1 MSKTE
6 QFSSRWGIIL
16 ASLGMAIGA
25 GNLWRFPRLAG
36 QYGGSFILLWIL
48 FLFIWSIPLL
58 LSEFAIGKK
67 FKSGV
72 IGSFGQLAGKKFTFM
87 GVFITLCTLGIAF
100 YYSVVTAWAVRYLGF
115 SIVNA
120 GDTWSGGAT
129 LDEKLAT
136 DPNYLDTFWTSMSTG
151 NWATVVVFAVIVVAA
166 VLLLVKGVSNGL
178 EKANRVLIP
187 SLFVLLIIITFV
199 VLNMPNGI
207 KGLEYMFAIRWE
219 DFENPT
225 IWIEALSQSAWS
237 TGAGWGLMMTL
248 SSYTRSNED
257 VTLNTFIGAF
267 GNNTASLLAGM
278 AILPAVFALAATEGE
293 AIAYLQT
300 GNQALT
306 FTVIPKLF
314 SQLPAGEIM
323 SVIFFLAL
331 SIAAFSSFLP
341 MIELLQRNLGDF
353 GLTRKKAFVLVIAI
367 FLVFGFPSAW
377 SLDYF
382 SNQDWVWG
390 LGLIVSGLFILFAV
404 AKYGAQKF
412 KDELIDLDSD
422 MKVSNVYFKLLI
434 WLNIPLAIF
443 LTYWWMSQGYSA
455 NPWFDE
461 SGNWNVMDV
470 YSNASI
476 ITQWGLVILLG
487 VLLNGLIY
495 KKMVGKSEANDTSET
510 ALLVLV
516 IESIIFCAV
525 LEWVGIGSFTF
536 SMIINLS
543 IVVGGFAYFLSKAI
557 RKEKLASKAR
567 PSK

>member
-6 QFSSRWGIIL
+6 QFTSRWGIIL

-72 IGSFGQLAGKKFTFM
+72 IGSFGKLAGKKYTFM
-87 GVFITLCTLGIAF
+87 GVFITVCTLGIAF

-115 SIVNA
+115 SVFNA
-120 GDTWSGGAT
+120 AETWSGGES
-129 LDEKLAT
+129 LDQKLAA
-136 DPNYLDTFWTSMSTG
+136 DPAYLDSFWTSMSSG
-151 NWATVVVFAVIVVAA
+151 NWVTVTVFAIIVVGG

-187 SLFVLLIIITFV
+187 SLFILLIIIVVV
-199 VLNMPNGI
+199 VLNMPNGV
-207 KGLEYMFAIRWE
+207 KGLDYMFAIRWE
-219 DFENPT
+219 DFQNST

-237 TGAGWGLMMTL
+237 TGAGWGLLMTL

-278 AILPAVFALAATEGE
+278 AILPAVFALSATEGE

-306 FTVIPKLF
+306 FTVIPMLF
-314 SQLPAGEIM
+314 SQLPAGEFLSI
-323 SVIFFLAL
+323 VFFLAL
-331 SIAAFSSFLP
+331 TIAAFSSFLP

-353 GLTRKKAFVLVIAI
+353 GLTRKRAFMLVVII

-377 SLDYF
+377 SLEVF

-390 LGLIVSGLFILFAV
+390 VGLIVSGLFILFAV

-412 KDELIDLDSD
+412 KSELIDLDSE
-422 MKVSNVYFKLLI
+422 MKVSNLYFKFFI
-434 WLNIPLAIF
+434 WINIPLAIF
-443 LTYWWMSQGYSA
+443 LIYWWMSQGYSP

-461 SGNWNVMDV
+461 SGIWNVMDV

-476 ITQWGLVILLG
+476 ITQWGFVILLG
-487 VLLNGLIY
+487 IILNGVIY
-495 KKMVGKSEANDTSET
+495 KKMV
-510 ALLVLV
+510 
-516 IESIIFCAV
+516 
-525 LEWVGIGSFTF
+525 
-536 SMIINLS
+536 
-543 IVVGGFAYFLSKAI
+543 
-557 RKEKLASKAR
+557 RK
-567 PSK
+567 

>member
-1 MSKTE
+1 MTKTE

-36 QYGGSFILLWIL
+36 QYGGSFVLLWIL

-72 IGSFGQLAGKKFTFM
+72 IGSFGQLAGKKYTFM
-87 GVFITLCTLGIAF
+87 GVFITVCTLGIAF

-115 SIVNA
+115 SVVNA
-120 GDTWSGGAT
+120 ANTWSGGET
-129 LDEKLAT
+129 LDQKLAA
-136 DPNYLDTFWTSMSTG
+136 DPEYLDTFWTAMSTG
-151 NWATVVVFAVIVVAA
+151 NWVTVAVFAVVVIGG

-187 SLFVLLIIITFV
+187 SLFILLIIIVVV

-207 KGLEYMFAIRWE
+207 KGLDYMFAIRWE

-267 GNNTASLLAGM
+267 GNNSASLLAGM
-278 AILPAVFALAATEGE
+278 AILPAVFALAPTDEA

-306 FTVIPKLF
+306 FTVIPMLF
-314 SQLPAGEIM
+314 TQLPAGEIL
-323 SVIFFLAL
+323 SIIFFLTL

-353 GLTRKKAFVLVIAI
+353 GLTRKRAFLLVIVI
-367 FLVFGFPSAW
+367 FLACGFPSAW
-377 SLDYF
+377 SLAFF

-390 LGLIVSGLFILFAV
+390 VGLIVSGLFILFAV
-404 AKYGAQKF
+404 AKYGTQKF
-412 KDELIDLDSD
+412 KTNLIDIDSD
-422 MKVSNVYFKLLI
+422 MNVSNLYFRLFI

-443 LTYWWMSQGYSA
+443 LIYWWMSEGYSTY
-455 NPWFDE
+455 PWFDE
-461 SGNWNVMDV
+461 TGSWNVIDV

-476 ITQWGLVILLG
+476 VTQWGVVISG
-487 VLLNGLIY
+487 GILLNGIIY
-495 KKMVGKSEANDTSET
+495 KK
-510 ALLVLV
+510 LVQ
-516 IESIIFCAV
+516 
-525 LEWVGIGSFTF
+525 
-536 SMIINLS
+536 
-543 IVVGGFAYFLSKAI
+543 K
-557 RKEKLASKAR
+557 
-567 PSK
+567 

>member
-6 QFSSRWGIIL
+6 QFSNRWGIIL

-36 QYGGSFILLWIL
+36 QYGGSFIVLWIL

-72 IGSFGQLAGKKFTFM
+72 IGSFGKLAGKKYTFM
-87 GVFITLCTLGIAF
+87 GVFITVCTLGIAF

-115 SIVNA
+115 SVFSAAN
-120 GDTWSGGAT
+120 TWSGGET
-129 LDEKLAT
+129 LDQKLAS
-136 DPNYLDTFWTSMSTG
+136 DPAYLDTFWTAMSTG
-151 NWATVVVFAVIVVAA
+151 NWITVAVFAVVVIGG
-166 VLLLVKGVSNGL
+166 VLLLVKGVRNGL
-178 EKANRVLIP
+178 EKANEVLIP
-187 SLFVLLIIITFV
+187 SLFVLLIVITIV

-207 KGLEYMFAIRWE
+207 KGLDYMFAIRWA
-219 DFENPT
+219 DFKNPT

-267 GNNTASLLAGM
+267 GNNSASLLAGM
-278 AILPAVFALAATEGE
+278 AILPAVFALAPTEAE
-293 AIAYLQT
+293 AISYLQS

-306 FTVIPKLF
+306 FTVIPMLF
-314 SQLPAGEIM
+314 SQLPAGEIL
-323 SVIFFLAL
+323 SIVFFLAL

-341 MIELLQRNLGDF
+341 MVELLQRNLGDF
-353 GLTRKKAFVLVIAI
+353 GLTRKRAFSLVIII

-377 SLDYF
+377 SLDFF

-390 LGLIVSGLFILFAV
+390 VGLIVSGLFILFAV
-404 AKYGAQKF
+404 AKTGALKF
-412 KDELIDLDSD
+412 KTDLIDIDSD
-422 MKVSNVYFKLLI
+422 MEVSNLYFRLLI
-434 WLNIPLAIF
+434 WLNIPLAVF
-443 LTYWWMSQGYSA
+443 LIYWWMSQGYSS

-461 SGNWNVMDV
+461 SGSWNMIDV

-476 ITQWGLVILLG
+476 VTQWVIVILIG
-487 VLLNGLIY
+487 ILLNSYIY
-495 KKMVGKSEANDTSET
+495 KK
-510 ALLVLV
+510 
-516 IESIIFCAV
+516 
-525 LEWVGIGSFTF
+525 
-536 SMIINLS
+536 
-543 IVVGGFAYFLSKAI
+543 IVK
-557 RKEKLASKAR
+557 K
-567 PSK
+567 